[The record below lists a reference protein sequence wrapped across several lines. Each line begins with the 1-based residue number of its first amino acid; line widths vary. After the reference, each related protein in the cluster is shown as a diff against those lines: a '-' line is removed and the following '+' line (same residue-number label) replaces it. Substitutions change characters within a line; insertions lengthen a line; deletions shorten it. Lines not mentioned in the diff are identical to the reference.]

1 MIRLLSVVGARPN
14 FMKIAPIVHELKK
27 YELRKHELEKHE
39 LKKDDSKKF
48 PAIEHCLLHSGQHY
62 DELLSGNFF
71 ADLGLP
77 APDVNLEAGS
87 GSHAVQTAEIMKR
100 LEPVLLDY
108 KPQMVL
114 VVGDVNST
122 IAAALTAVKL
132 GIGVAHIEA
141 GLRSF
146 DMTMPEEINRKLTDA
161 VSSLL
166 FVTEQ
171 SGVENL
177 KREGV
182 APEKIFLVGNVM
194 IDSLLQH
201 REIASKSPLLDRLG
215 MRLGM
220 PQNGSSCRPYG
231 VLTLHRPSNV
241 DDPETLHGILR
252 AVSALAAELPVFFP
266 VHPRTRKNIESFG
279 LSRYLAGSSETS
291 STGTNGAGIVP
302 LDPLGYLDFL
312 SLNDRARIVLTDSG
326 GIQEETT
333 VLGVPCL
340 TLRENT
346 ERPATVEHGSN
357 HIVGVDSDRIL
368 AAARSI
374 LSNPARPSQRPPL
387 WDGNAARRI
396 VAILR
401 EHLQHNDSA

>member
-1 MIRLLSVVGARPN
+1 MKRLLSVVGARPN
-14 FMKIAPIVHELKK
+14 FMKVAPIVEELN
-27 YELRKHELEKHE
+27 RH
-39 LKKDDSKKF
+39 
-48 PAIEHCLLHSGQHY
+48 AGVEHCLVHSGQHY

-77 APDVNLEAGS
+77 KPDVNLQVGS

-100 LEPVLLDY
+100 IEPVLLDY
-108 KPQMVL
+108 KPHMVL

-132 GIGVAHIEA
+132 GICVAHIEA

-146 DMTMPEEINRKLTDA
+146 DTTMPEEINRKLTDA
-161 VSSLL
+161 ISDLL

-177 KREGV
+177 KHEGV
-182 APEKIFLVGNVM
+182 PPEKIFLVGNVM
-194 IDSLLQH
+194 IDCLLRH
-201 REIASKSPLLDRLG
+201 RELSAKSPVLDRLG
-215 MRLGM
+215 VRRNDDGC
-220 PQNGSSCRPYG
+220 SPYG
-231 VLTLHRPSNV
+231 ILTLHRPSNV
-241 DDPETLHGILR
+241 DDPKTLQGILS

-279 LSRYLAGSSETS
+279 LERYLTNAGR
-291 STGTNGAGIVP
+291 NRAGLVP
-302 LDPLGYLDFL
+302 LEPLGYLDFL

-357 HIVGVDSDRIL
+357 QVVGVDPERVL

-374 LSNPARPSQRPPL
+374 LQNPTHPAQRPPL
-387 WDGNAARRI
+387 WDGKAAPRV
-396 VAILR
+396 VAILL
-401 EHLQHNDSA
+401 EHLQREGRA